1 MKKFFRIVMFAL
13 VIGLAAPTVS
23 AQTYG
28 MTEKEM
34 KQNKKA
40 AEKQAKAKAKEL
52 KKQKWIYA
60 GANTLENEL
69 TNYLLATEFSDGKTE
84 GMVETITQAPSIR
97 RGESEARSAAENDF
111 VREIQIAI
119 KGEIAELSG
128 NASGEYVE
136 TQVDKWSKRVAQE
149 LNGDIKRHFY
159 IYKEN
164 PNHTFQ
170 VTVYF
175 SRPSVAG
182 NSALKNQLKNNIEFI
197 NDIKQSMGD

>member
-1 MKKFFRIVMFAL
+1 MKKLFKVVMLVLAL
-13 VIGLAAPTVS
+13 GVATPVVS

-34 KQNKKA
+34 KENRKQ
-40 AEKQAKAKAKEL
+40 AEKQAKTKAKEL
-52 KKQKWIYA
+52 KKAKWIYP
-60 GANTLENEL
+60 GANTLEDEL
-69 TNYLLATEFSDGKTE
+69 TNYLMATSFSGGKAM
-84 GMVETITQAPSIR
+84 GVEQVITQAPSIR

-111 VREIQIAI
+111 VREVQTAI

-149 LNGDIKRHFY
+149 LNGEIKRHFY

-170 VTVYF
+170 VTVFF
-175 SRPSVAG
+175 SIPAERSV
-182 NSALKNQLKNNIEFI
+182 KNKLQNNMDFVK
-197 NDIKQSMGD
+197 DIKESMDD

>member
-1 MKKFFRIVMFAL
+1 MCAFSVS
-13 VIGLAAPTVS
+13 APMVS

-28 MTEKEM
+28 LTEKEI
-34 KQNKKA
+34 KENRKE

-60 GANTLENEL
+60 GANTLESEL
-69 TNYLLATEFSDGKTE
+69 TNYLMATEFSNGKKE

-111 VREIQIAI
+111 VREIQVAV

-128 NASGEYVE
+128 NASGDFVD

-159 IYKEN
+159 VYKEN

-170 VTVYF
+170 VMVYF
-175 SRPSVAG
+175 SRPDVAG
-182 NSALKNQLKNNIEFI
+182 NSAFRNQLKSNQEFI
-197 NDIKQSMGD
+197 KDIKESMDE

>member
-1 MKKFFRIVMFAL
+1 MKNLFKAVIFAIV
-13 VIGLAAPTVS
+13 AAVATPMVS

-28 MTEKEM
+28 LTEKEI
-34 KQNKKA
+34 KENKKL
-40 AEKQAKAKAKEL
+40 AEKQAKTQAKNL
-52 KKQKWIYA
+52 KKEKWIYS
-60 GANTLENEL
+60 GASTLENEL
-69 TNYLLATEFSDGKTE
+69 TNFLLATEYSNGKRE
-84 GMVETITQAPSIR
+84 DMVETITQAPSIR

-111 VREIQIAI
+111 VREIQVAI

-128 NASGEYVE
+128 NASGDYVE

-159 IYKEN
+159 LYKEN

-170 VTVYF
+170 VRVYF

-182 NSALKNQLKNNIEFI
+182 NSAFKNQLKNNADFI
-197 NDIKQSMGD
+197 NDIKNSMSE

>member
-1 MKKFFRIVMFAL
+1 MKKLFKVVMLVLAL
-13 VIGLAAPTVS
+13 GIATPVVY

-34 KQNKKA
+34 KENRKN

-52 KKQKWIYA
+52 KKAKWIYG

-69 TNYLLATEFSDGKTE
+69 TNYLMATEYSGGKVE

-128 NASGEYVE
+128 NASGDYVE
-136 TQVDKWSKRVAQE
+136 TQVDKWSKKVAQE

-170 VTVYF
+170 VSVYF
-175 SRPSVAG
+175 SRPSVSG
-182 NSALKNQLKNNIEFI
+182 NSAFKNQLKNNMEFV
-197 NDIKQSMGD
+197 NDIKKSMDN

>member
-1 MKKFFRIVMFAL
+1 MKKLFKV
-13 VIGLAAPTVS
+13 VILMLAFGISVPAVS

-28 MTEKEM
+28 LTEKEI
-34 KQNKKA
+34 KENKKM

-52 KKQKWIYA
+52 KKAKWIYA

-69 TNYLLATEFSDGKTE
+69 TNYLLATEFSNGKKE

-111 VREIQIAI
+111 VREIQVAI

-128 NASGEYVE
+128 NASGDYVE

-159 IYKEN
+159 VYKEN

-170 VTVYF
+170 VMVYF
-175 SRPSVAG
+175 SRPDVAG
-182 NSALKNQLKNNIEFI
+182 NSAFKNQLKNNMEFI
-197 NDIKQSMGD
+197 NDIKKSMGD